1 MCLCTHYRGP
11 PFLICPF
18 HKKMVT
24 MTQIHERNALRDQY
38 LHLAAVRR
46 TQPCA
51 RRLFSNQMI
60 CKINWQMNNRRIL
73 AFIRC
78 IFNDRITRHDIA
90 KRGSYLKTPKV
101 KKLIL
106 PKWRLLTGL
115 DMNVDCDS
123 KELDYDHVDGTP
135 RLAWYAKTTEYDKW
149 IDEIS
154 ELHDYSYIL
163 LILLRKGQQ
172 NRG

>member
-1 MCLCTHYRGP
+1 M
-11 PFLICPF
+11 ICPF
-18 HKKMVT
+18 RGTAQT
-24 MTQIHERNALRDQY
+24 MEHVHARNALRR
-38 LHLAAVRR
+38 LHAHLAAVRR
-46 TQPCA
+46 SQPCV
-51 RRLFSNQMI
+51 RRLFASQMML
-60 CKINWQMNNRRIL
+60 KINWQMNNRRIL